1 MGAYTGNA
9 IASIACS
16 EGVAVVDANVVRV
29 IARLRRMAG
38 DPRAAAKE
46 HAALADMLLDPE
58 RPGCFNQV
66 APRCPCCGRRCIVP
80 LCCIKRDF
88 PLLALVANP
97 CSVDKPLRRQGCF
110 TDGLFTLPVQGVVTL
125 YESKGSHLTNDGQCI
140 LPGHDLL
147 VINSSNPTE

>member
-1 MGAYTGNA
+1 MGAGVGAYTGNA

-29 IARLRRMAG
+29 IARLRCMAG

-66 APRCPCCGRRCIVP
+66 APRCPVVVVTASLHSAASRET
-80 LCCIKRDF
+80 F
-88 PLLALVANP
+88 PSLHLLRLLAASISLSGGKAASLMA
-97 CSVDKPLRRQGCF
+97 CLHSQ
-110 TDGLFTLPVQGVVTL
+110 
-125 YESKGSHLTNDGQCI
+125 SKGCDT
-140 LPGHDLL
+140 
-147 VINSSNPTE
+147 V

>member
-38 DPRAAAKE
+38 DPRAAAKQY
-46 HAALADMLLDPE
+46 AALADALLDPE

-66 APRCPCCGRRCIVP
+66 LIP
-80 LCCIKRDF
+80 LVTTALFCVAACTSCHFAQDVEYLR
-88 PLLALVANP
+88 PQRLLA
-97 CSVDKPLRRQGCF
+97 
-110 TDGLFTLPVQGVVTL
+110 VTL
-125 YESKGSHLTNDGQCI
+125 TRPPEGL
-140 LPGHDLL
+140 DLNGFL
-147 VINSSNPTE
+147 LCMT